1 MLQPRRRVPEHMTYA
16 QTQRGDESGRRRRI
30 GEKDALVDAIANTE
44 RLVENRQ
51 PAAKAM
57 PPRER
62 VRRIGLSARGTDSH
76 RRVIGLSAR
85 GTDAHPPRPENQ
97 DLQPML
103 ERKRKR
109 KAAYLEAEAMHAA
122 TTIDVDECLRLSL
135 HTRGLSPPTPKGE
148 DEVLVAH
155 VGAFGQVAQLHAVDF
170 GLGLQLLE
178 QFLDFGRLLL
188 EHVPGIDHLALL
200 LEDVI
205 QLLLGMRL
213 GALGF
218 AAALGAYALLFG
230 ALAPLSRERTQS

>member
-1 MLQPRRRVPEHMTYA
+1 MLQPRRRVPEHLTYA

-30 GEKDALVDAIANTE
+30 GEEHALVDAIADTE

-62 VRRIGLSARGTDSH
+62 IRRIGLSARGKDSH

-85 GTDAHPPRPENQ
+85 GTDAHPPRPEKQ

-135 HTRGLSPPTPKGE
+135 HTRGLSPPSE
-148 DEVLVAH
+148 DEVLVSSDEDPKPRPPSKPSLWGKVNERR
-155 VGAFGQVAQLHAVDF
+155 VG
-170 GLGLQLLE
+170 E
-178 QFLDFGRLLL
+178 
-188 EHVPGIDHLALL
+188 I
-200 LEDVI
+200 I
-205 QLLLGMRL
+205 
-213 GALGF
+213 
-218 AAALGAYALLFG
+218 Y
-230 ALAPLSRERTQS
+230 